1 MPIAW
6 ISSEWLKHH
15 DELAATI
22 GTALSLCFEDG
33 MKLRPMKWLRSKM
46 KWSKAWMEGK
56 RALEA
61 RLQQKYLVEYE
72 PQKQFMYHT
81 KIAGGGSS
89 TQVYNM

>member
-1 MPIAW
+1 
-6 ISSEWLKHH
+6 
-15 DELAATI
+15 
-22 GTALSLCFEDG
+22 
-33 MKLRPMKWLRSKM
+33 
-46 KWSKAWMEGK
+46 MEGK

-72 PQKQFMYHT
+72 PQKQFMCHT

>member
-1 MPIAW
+1 
-6 ISSEWLKHH
+6 
-15 DELAATI
+15 
-22 GTALSLCFEDG
+22 
-33 MKLRPMKWLRSKM
+33 
-46 KWSKAWMEGK
+46 MEGK